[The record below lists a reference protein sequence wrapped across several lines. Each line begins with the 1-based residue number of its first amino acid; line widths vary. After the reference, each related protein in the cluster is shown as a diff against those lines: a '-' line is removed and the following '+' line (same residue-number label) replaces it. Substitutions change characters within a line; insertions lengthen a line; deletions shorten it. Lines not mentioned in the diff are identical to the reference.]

1 MNDARTT
8 LCGTKIQAHGA
19 LLITHQGLSG
29 PAILKLSS
37 IGARQL
43 HEQGY
48 RARIA
53 INWFGNDK
61 EDEVMSQL
69 LSMAAKHPQ
78 KQMQSV
84 YPTRFTSRL
93 WLYLLQQ
100 CHIRHDMRWAEAGT
114 KGIRRMAATLTHHEI
129 EINGKNKFKEEF
141 VTCGGVALGNIN
153 PSTMECRQHPGLFFA
168 GEVLDVDAVTG
179 GFNLQA
185 AWSMGYVAA
194 RHITLTE

>member
-1 MNDARTT
+1 
-8 LCGTKIQAHGA
+8 
-19 LLITHQGLSG
+19 
-29 PAILKLSS
+29 
-37 IGARQL
+37 
-43 HEQGY
+43 
-48 RARIA
+48 
-53 INWFGNDK
+53 
-61 EDEVMSQL
+61 MSQL

-129 EINGKNKFKEEF
+129 EMNGKNKFKEEF